1 MAILNPFKLDNR
13 YHWTYQYQSISMSEK
28 DAHFLHPIHA
38 IWVKYRQT
46 TVVTET
52 LPTDERIAMLQ
63 QAIIESIIRLAV
75 ETN

>member
-1 MAILNPFKLDNR
+1 
-13 YHWTYQYQSISMSEK
+13 MSEK